1 VAFEITSIHHVTA
14 TVADAQ
20 EDLDFYTGLLGLRL
34 LKRTV
39 NFDNPSVYH
48 LYYGDERG
56 SPSTIMTTFPYEGW
70 GVPVGTKGAGQIT
83 AISFSAPSGSLDF
96 WQDRLRPVE
105 GTGARH
111 ATDFGEAA
119 LRISDPS
126 GLRLELV
133 ERSDD
138 TRVPW
143 TPEGIR
149 EDEALRGIHHVTL
162 TVRSVER
169 SIDFLARLLG
179 FQVRGEEGSRIRLGV
194 GPGGP
199 GTMIEL
205 ERAGGAPSAVN
216 GLGTVHHVAFAVATP
231 EEQLE
236 IRENLLSAG
245 QMVTEVRDRQ
255 YFQSIYF
262 REPGGVLL
270 EVATA
275 GPGFTVDEPVAE
287 LGEGLKLPPWEEDNR
302 RSIEAHLPRLH
313 IR

>member
-1 VAFEITSIHHVTA
+1 
-14 TVADAQ
+14 
-20 EDLDFYTGLLGLRL
+20 
-34 LKRTV
+34 
-39 NFDNPSVYH
+39 
-48 LYYGDERG
+48 
-56 SPSTIMTTFPYEGW
+56 
-70 GVPVGTKGAGQIT
+70 
-83 AISFSAPSGSLDF
+83 
-96 WQDRLRPVE
+96 
-105 GTGARH
+105 
-111 ATDFGEAA
+111 
-119 LRISDPS
+119 
-126 GLRLELV
+126 
-133 ERSDD
+133 
-138 TRVPW
+138 
-143 TPEGIR
+143 
-149 EDEALRGIHHVTL
+149 
-162 TVRSVER
+162 
-169 SIDFLARLLG
+169 
-179 FQVRGEEGSRIRLGV
+179 
-194 GPGGP
+194 
-199 GTMIEL
+199 
-205 ERAGGAPSAVN
+205 VN